1 MLGALVI
8 LLVPAFLLGLVWFFV
23 WLTARGQR
31 RAEAAVR
38 RETAARNN
46 DPEPARWFLQ
56 AGEREHGPF
65 GLAQLQRFKEQGMVT
80 PDSVLRHTATGQALA
95 AVAVPGL
102 FAPAASAPDYATQT
116 VEFQTFAG
124 HADPLRL
131 GKGSVCMADGA
142 LIVHGRRRR
151 LFAFGRSDERIPLL
165 DIHDVIVDGRLV
177 RFRVAGQAAKLPRL
191 LRLATPAAA
200 SELAARL
207 PTRLSVDGAR
217 AKADAH
223 EFSRFLQ
230 ESGTPLV
237 TLAIIAA
244 NVIMYLVAGA
254 KGAGWMSGN
263 TMVLYDLGG
272 NFAASTALGQWWR
285 LATSMFLHAG
295 LMHVALNM
303 WALWEAGRI
312 AERLFGHGTFAM
324 VYLAA
329 GLLGALASINW
340 QQDFVGVG
348 ASGAVF
354 GVYGALLAALALRK
368 DMLPLSVARQMTAS
382 MAVFVAYSLLNGF
395 AKTGIDNAAHLGGLL
410 AGALL
415 GAGLVASAQRMWA
428 SVAATVALLGMGAAR
443 AVEMAEPVRDEPA
456 FRAFLVTFAPAEE
469 QLNAKAK
476 SLFASLKS
484 MPADEF
490 VRRLDTEILK
500 GWQEQ
505 NRRIAP
511 LTRLTVRSREVR
523 DPMAQFIH
531 LKTASLEDL
540 REGLARQDE
549 TLMLAGKA
557 KLDQANAI
565 LAAAKLKADERQNEK
580 GKK

>member
-1 MLGALVI
+1 MPGALVI
-8 LLVPAFLLGLVWFFV
+8 VLVPAFLLGLVWYFV
-23 WLTARGQR
+23 RLAARGRR
-31 RAEAAVR
+31 RAGDAMRNEAAAGR
-38 RETAARNN
+38 IE
-46 DPEPARWFLQ
+46 PESARWFLQ

-65 GLAQLQRFKEQGMVT
+65 GLPQLQRFKEKDMVT
-80 PDSVLRHTATGQALA
+80 PDSMLRNATTGQALA
-95 AVAVPGL
+95 AAAVPGL
-102 FAPAASAPDYATQT
+102 FAPAAATPDSAAQA

-131 GKGSVCMADGA
+131 GKGSVRMADGA
-142 LIVHGRRRR
+142 LIIHGRRRR
-151 LFAFGRSDERIPLL
+151 LFAFGRSDERIAVK
-165 DIHDVIVDGRLV
+165 DIHDVNVEDRLV
-177 RFRVAGQAAKLPRL
+177 RFRVEGQAAKLPRL
-191 LRLATPAAA
+191 LRLATAAA
-200 SELAARL
+200 AHELAARL
-207 PTRLSVDGAR
+207 PQRLSADG

-223 EFSRFLQ
+223 EFSRFLR

-244 NVIMYLVAGA
+244 NLVIYLVAGI

-263 TMVLYDLGG
+263 TTVLYELGG

-285 LATSMFLHAG
+285 LVTSMFLHAG

-329 GLLGALASINW
+329 GLLGSLASINW
-340 QQDFVGVG
+340 QQDLVGVG

-354 GVYGALLAALALRK
+354 GVYGALLAALALRR
-368 DMLPLSVARQMTAS
+368 DLLPLSVAKQMTTS
-382 MAVFVAYSLLNGF
+382 MAVFVAYALINGF
-395 AKTGIDNAAHLGGLL
+395 GKTGIDNAAHLGGLL

-415 GAGLVASAQRMWA
+415 GAGLVASSQRMWA

-476 SLFASLKS
+476 ALFASLKS
-484 MPADEF
+484 MPAEEF
-490 VRRLDTEILK
+490 VQRLDTEILK

-511 LTRLTVRSREVR
+511 LTRLTVLSREVR
-523 DPMAQFIH
+523 DPMAQFIQ
-531 LKTASLEDL
+531 LKTASLQDL
-540 REGLARQDE
+540 RAGLARQDE

-557 KLDQANAI
+557 KLDRANAI
-565 LAAAKLKADERQNEK
+565 IAAAKLKTDERKN
-580 GKK
+580 GKDKK